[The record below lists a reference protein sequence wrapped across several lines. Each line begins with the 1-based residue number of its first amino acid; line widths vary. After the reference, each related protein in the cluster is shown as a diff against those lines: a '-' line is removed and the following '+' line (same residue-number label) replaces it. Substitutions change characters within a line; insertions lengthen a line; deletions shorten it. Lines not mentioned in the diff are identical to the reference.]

1 MSFNRLRTLV
11 VAAFTSVALFAVPSI
26 AAADV
31 TAFLGLGM
39 KPATRSAKGV
49 AVGLKILVV
58 GLEGEYSNISEDTGD
73 DAPGVKTYMLNAMVQ
88 TPTSG
93 AQLYAT
99 AGAGVYRETFTNG
112 PKETNTGIN
121 IGGGAKLSL
130 LGPLKLRVDYR
141 IFKFRGEALHKT
153 VHRAYVGLNLG
164 L

>member
-1 MSFNRLRTLV
+1 MFSTRSRTLV
-11 VAAFTSVALFAVPSI
+11 VAAVTALSLFAVPSV

-39 KPATRSAKGV
+39 KPATRSAKGA
-49 AVGLKILVV
+49 AVGVKILVV
-58 GLEGEYSNISEDTGD
+58 GLEGEYSHISEDTAD
-73 DAPGVKTYMLNAMVQ
+73 NAPGVKTYMLNAMVQ

-93 AQLYAT
+93 AKLYAT

-112 PKETNTGIN
+112 PRETNTGIN
-121 IGGGAKLSL
+121 IGGGVKLGL
-130 LGPLKLRVDYR
+130 LGPVKLRVDYR